1 MERRAV
7 SEIFV
12 IPPATRVDEIQPS
25 DLKAYLERFFPRY
38 TFIVSD
44 TLPFQDD
51 DDFVLIPVAG
61 IAGDGPNTGM
71 FKQVPKME
79 WAQIRDALRSY
90 PARHSRLN

>member
-1 MERRAV
+1 MERRSV

-12 IPPATRVDEIQPS
+12 IPPATRADEIQPS

-51 DDFVLIPVAG
+51 DEFVLIPVAG
-61 IAGDGPNTGM
+61 IAGDGPSTGM
-71 FKQVPKME
+71 FRQVPKAE
-79 WAQIRDALRSY
+79 WAESRDALRAY
-90 PARHSRLN
+90 HARHSSLN